1 MRDNLN
7 KRLAHF
13 TSIRWRENPPSM
25 DYYAARFSEVSEL
38 IDKFFKLRFRERWEC
53 FFAKKMDF
61 WRAQYQVNQS

>member
-38 IDKFFKLRFRERWEC
+38 IDKFFKLRFRER
-53 FFAKKMDF
+53 
-61 WRAQYQVNQS
+61 